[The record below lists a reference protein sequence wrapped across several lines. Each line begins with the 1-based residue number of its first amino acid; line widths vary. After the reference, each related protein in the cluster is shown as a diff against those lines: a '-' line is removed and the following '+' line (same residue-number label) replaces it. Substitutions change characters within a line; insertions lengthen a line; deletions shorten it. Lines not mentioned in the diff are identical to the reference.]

1 MQPEPGGGPDQEPPD
16 FILAFLWKMLL
27 VPSVRHL
34 QVRTSASPPEAFR
47 GESEAKHLFSN
58 RMTLNITE
66 LIYKK
71 SQNTVTTN
79 AFKLF
84 AVRLDFGKHVC

>member
-1 MQPEPGGGPDQEPPD
+1 MEDVVGSFSG
-16 FILAFLWKMLL
+16 
-27 VPSVRHL
+27 S
-34 QVRTSASPPEAFR
+34 RTSASPPEAFS
-47 GESEAKHLFSN
+47 GESEHLFSN

-66 LIYKK
+66 LIDKK

-79 AFKLF
+79 AFILF

>member
-1 MQPEPGGGPDQEPPD
+1 MEDVVGSFSG
-16 FILAFLWKMLL
+16 
-27 VPSVRHL
+27 S
-34 QVRTSASPPEAFR
+34 RTSASPPEAFS
-47 GESEAKHLFSN
+47 GESEHLFSN
-58 RMTLNITE
+58 RMTLNITGQ
-66 LIYKK
+66 LIDKK